1 MQSNIV
7 QFCSGV
13 RAVPKVSPHEF
24 QTCWR
29 VLIGQ
34 NFFKET
40 TGDLE
45 FVWLVF
51 VSRVVSRFHLHR
63 KRINFAAINLE
74 QFAVERLAVP
84 PHVPY
89 SPLEHE
95 QLFSRS
101 LVWKLKVRLRSLQI

>member
-1 MQSNIV
+1 MQNVRWMSGVGMQSNIA

-34 NFFKET
+34 NFFKGT

-63 KRINFAAINLE
+63 KRINFAAINLD

-84 PHVPY
+84 PGAT
-89 SPLEHE
+89 
-95 QLFSRS
+95 RS
-101 LVWKLKVRLRSLQI
+101 CRAGAAHLP